1 MICKVRYIE
10 NQYRKNYPALADR
23 LTTIYNDAW
32 KEVTSSK
39 LFRKYGDGDDA
50 TGTDIGMGALHI
62 LAIEADA
69 AFSHNLLRKRAGF
82 GEPGEEEKFIEPHKL
97 LSL

>member
-1 MICKVRYIE
+1 MGERFH
-10 NQYRKNYPALADR
+10 P
-23 LTTIYNDAW
+23 NDVDGAM
-32 KEVTSSK
+32 E
-39 LFRKYGDGDDA
+39 GDGDDA

-69 AFSHNLLRKRAGF
+69 TFSHNLLRKRAGF